1 MNWKVYHLDVKIAF
15 LNGHLKET
23 IYMTIPQ
30 GFKTKENQGLVCLLK
45 QALYGLKQVS
55 KSWYSRIDST
65 LLQMHMVKSLADYN
79 MYIYKR
85 ENMLMICSLRVTAKL
100 KFFTS
105 NKN

>member
-30 GFKTKENQGLVCLLK
+30 GFK

>member
-65 LLQMHMVKSLADYN
+65 LLQMHMVKSLADY
-79 MYIYKR
+79 KR